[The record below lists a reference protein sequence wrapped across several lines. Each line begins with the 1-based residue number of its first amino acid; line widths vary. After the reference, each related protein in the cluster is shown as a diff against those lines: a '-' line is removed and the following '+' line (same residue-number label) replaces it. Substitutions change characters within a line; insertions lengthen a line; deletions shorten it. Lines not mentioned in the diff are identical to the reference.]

1 MAPVCS
7 VQLCRTTALCHK
19 DPKSHFAIFAA
30 VWEEKE
36 EEEEQKEEREEK
48 EVEEKE
54 EEEKEEEEKEGEE
67 GNQGKL
73 ARWTFDYVA
82 KQHL

>member
-36 EEEEQKEEREEK
+36 EEEEEEK
-48 EVEEKE
+48 EV
-54 EEEKEEEEKEGEE
+54 EE

>member
-1 MAPVCS
+1 M
-7 VQLCRTTALCHK
+7 QLCRTTALCHK

-36 EEEEQKEEREEK
+36 EEQKEEREEK

-54 EEEKEEEEKEGEE
+54 EEEKEEEE

>member
-36 EEEEQKEEREEK
+36 EEEKEEKEEKEEREEK
-48 EVEEKE
+48 EV
-54 EEEKEEEEKEGEE
+54 EE

>member
-36 EEEEQKEEREEK
+36 EEEKEEGGNKEKEEK
-48 EVEEKE
+48 EV
-54 EEEKEEEEKEGEE
+54 EE

>member
-36 EEEEQKEEREEK
+36 EEEKEEGGKKEKEEK
-48 EVEEKE
+48 EVEE
-54 EEEKEEEEKEGEE
+54 
-67 GNQGKL
+67 GKL

>member
-36 EEEEQKEEREEK
+36 EKEKEEGGKKEKEEK
-48 EVEEKE
+48 EV
-54 EEEKEEEEKEGEE
+54 EE